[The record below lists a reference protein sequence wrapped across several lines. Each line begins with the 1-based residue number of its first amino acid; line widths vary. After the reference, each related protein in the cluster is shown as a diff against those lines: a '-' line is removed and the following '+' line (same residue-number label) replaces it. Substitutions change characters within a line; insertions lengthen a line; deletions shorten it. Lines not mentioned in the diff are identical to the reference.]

1 MDQPAGD
8 AASSLPQAPAPD
20 MGAEPPMPEGPEPP
34 MDDMGGG
41 EGGGEIQSMFDGL
54 NQEHQKAAKRYIQS
68 LEDQETEQVG
78 AGGDMDM
85 GAQPPMDGGQ
95 TPMQESV
102 IFTKA
107 QLKKINESIGGMEDE
122 LSREKELK
130 HTTKTKDDKNKP
142 VSPFDPPR
150 KNRK

>member
-1 MDQPAGD
+1 MNQPAGD
-8 AASSLPQAPAPD
+8 AASSLPQAPAQD
-20 MGAEPPMPEGPEPP
+20 MGAEPPMPDGPEPP

-68 LEDQETEQVG
+68 LEDQETEQ
-78 AGGDMDM
+78 GGTGDEMDM

-95 TPMQESV
+95 APMQESV

-122 LSREKELK
+122 LSREKDIK
-130 HTTKTKDDKNKP
+130 HTTKTKADKNKP